1 MLAKLIGTAALCVAV
16 SGCEFM
22 QVYSTAKTVKK
33 AGCYVT
39 SEEFRAKVREKQP
52 IKTNVCGDEIE

>member
-1 MLAKLIGTAALCVAV
+1 MLAKLIGTVALCAAV
-16 SGCEFM
+16 SGCEIM

-39 SEEFRAKVREKQP
+39 SEELRAAIRHKQP
-52 IKTNVCGDEIE
+52 IKTNICGDEIE